1 MISKNDVAI
10 IIPARGGSKGIVNKN
25 IYPILGK
32 PLIQFTID
40 AAKKTCFRNNIYV
53 TTDSPEIQ
61 KLSISLGVQAPYLR
75 DEQLSSDSASTID
88 VVLDF
93 LKKFSDYKHIILLQP
108 TSPLRT
114 EAHIQEAFD
123 LYGDGKNPLISA
135 KLVNYMPDYFLNFKN
150 NQIIAKK
157 VITHFRRQELS
168 QRAYPNGA
176 IYISSRQSLEKNNSF
191 YTKDTL
197 IYFMDKISSVDID
210 DMEDIKILEALK
222 KV

>member
-1 MISKNDVAI
+1 MLFLIS
-10 IIPARGGSKGIVNKN
+10 
-25 IYPILGK
+25 
-32 PLIQFTID
+32 
-40 AAKKTCFRNNIYV
+40 
-53 TTDSPEIQ
+53 
-61 KLSISLGVQAPYLR
+61 
-75 DEQLSSDSASTID
+75 
-88 VVLDF
+88 
-93 LKKFSDYKHIILLQP
+93 KKFSDYKHIILLQP

>member
-1 MISKNDVAI
+1 M
-10 IIPARGGSKGIVNKN
+10 
-25 IYPILGK
+25 
-32 PLIQFTID
+32 
-40 AAKKTCFRNNIYV
+40 
-53 TTDSPEIQ
+53 
-61 KLSISLGVQAPYLR
+61 QAPYLR

-150 NQIIAKK
+150 NQIIAKSYH
-157 VITHFRRQELS
+157 TF
-168 QRAYPNGA
+168 
-176 IYISSRQSLEKNNSF
+176 
-191 YTKDTL
+191 
-197 IYFMDKISSVDID
+197 
-210 DMEDIKILEALK
+210 
-222 KV
+222 